1 MARREAREI
10 WDHMIYFGTTL
21 PIKNLHIDFIEYLR
35 LNPPK
40 TGLQTPKTM
49 KLG

>member
-1 MARREAREI
+1 MTVIAPR
-10 WDHMIYFGTTL
+10 
-21 PIKNLHIDFIEYLR
+21 KSVFIEYLR